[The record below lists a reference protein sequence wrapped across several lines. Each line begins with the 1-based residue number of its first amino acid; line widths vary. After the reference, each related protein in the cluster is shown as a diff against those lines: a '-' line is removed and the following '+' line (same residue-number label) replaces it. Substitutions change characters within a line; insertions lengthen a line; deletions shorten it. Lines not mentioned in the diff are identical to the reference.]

1 MELTEVI
8 RRGIVTEKSVD
19 MQTPPENQQRKKDAD
34 HQTHKYVFEVALHAN
49 KIQIRQA
56 VEMMFPDVHVLAVN
70 TMRMPGKARTVRTKR
85 GARQTP
91 ARPWKKAIVTV
102 RASETIPYLQP

>member
-8 RRGIVTEKSVD
+8 RRGIVTEKTVE

-34 HQTHKYVFEVALHAN
+34 QQTHKYVFEVLLRAN

-56 VEMMFPDVHVLAVN
+56 VEMMFPEIHVLAVN
-70 TMRMPGKARTVRTKR
+70 TMRMPGKSRSVRTRR
-85 GARQTP
+85 GFRKTP
-91 ARPWKKAIVTV
+91 AHPWKKAIVTV
-102 RASETIPYLQP
+102 RASETISQLQP